1 MPEILDNIYSVGV
14 QNPTLEVFDIIMK
27 TPHGTSYNAYLVRGE
42 SKSALV
48 ETAKDG
54 FLDAYLKNVEAVMPF
69 SAVDY
74 LIVNH
79 TEPDHAGVIPML
91 LEKNPKLEII
101 GTASAINFIGQIIN
115 QPFKGRAVK
124 KGDSLDLGGR
134 ELRFYPMPNLH
145 WPDTMFTFDTRTR
158 ALFTCDFLGAHYSFP
173 ELLMS
178 RVRDKDGYLE
188 AVKQYYLDIMSPFA
202 QPFVQNGVNSVR
214 ELNPSMVLTGHG
226 AALDTQIAEIC
237 DLYEALARKPQGDT
251 KSVAIV
257 YVSAYGYTRALAE
270 AVAQEVSA
278 AGLKAE
284 LLELDETTR
293 ARAFEIIEAADG
305 VLLGTPTFLG
315 YMLQPVG
322 ELLAALH
329 PCSLKGKVCSAFGS
343 YGWSGEGVPNV
354 IGRLEQLKARTVEG
368 YRVRLKPS
376 PEELEGAR
384 AFARN
389 FLSAL

>member
-1 MPEILDNIYSVGV
+1 MPEILDQIFSVGV

-27 TPHGTSYNAYLVRGE
+27 TPHGTSYNAYLVRGD
-42 SKSALV
+42 SKAALV

-54 FLDAYLKNVEAVMPF
+54 FLGDYLKNVEAVMPF
-69 SAVDY
+69 DKVDY

-79 TEPDHAGVIPML
+79 TEPDHAGVIPKL
-91 LEKNPKLEII
+91 LEKNPGLEII

-124 KGDSLDLGGR
+124 KGDALDLGGR

-173 ELLMS
+173 DMMVS
-178 RVRDKDGYLE
+178 KVPDTAAYMD

-202 QPFVQNGVNSVR
+202 QPFVQNGVNAVR
-214 ELNPSMVLTGHG
+214 ELDPSMVLTGHG
-226 AALDTQIAEIC
+226 AVLDAHIGDIC
-237 DLYEALARKPQGDT
+237 DLYETLAQKPHSGA

-270 AVAQEVSA
+270 AIAGEVRA
-278 AGLKAE
+278 AGLAAE
-284 LLELDETTR
+284 LLELGEKNK
-293 ARAFEIIEAADG
+293 AKAFEIIDAADG

-315 YMLQPVG
+315 DLLQPVG

-329 PCSLKGKVCSAFGS
+329 PYSLKGKVCSAFGS

-376 PEELEGAR
+376 PEELEGAK
-384 AFARN
+384 AFARG